1 MKILITWWL
10 WYIASHVVTL
20 CLEHDIQPV
29 LLDNCAN
36 ADPAVHMTLCE
47 MLGYQIPWYRG
58 DIVKPDLIRQICREH
73 EIAGVMHFAAF
84 KAVGDSC
91 ADPFAYYANNVR
103 GTIRMCEELN
113 KHWVRTILFSS
124 SCTVYGMWPWVE
136 PPFDESLVRSTT
148 NPYGTTKFMNE
159 LMFQDLARHQDWRVM
174 LLRYFNPI
182 WAHPSWLIGEN
193 PAWVP
198 TNLLPYIM
206 RVATGQ
212 YPSLSIRW
220 DDYDTPDG
228 TAIRDYIHVMDL
240 ASAHILALKHL
251 MNQSVWHCDA
261 INLWTG
267 VGTSVME
274 TVKICESVVWHP
286 IPYQICPRRDGDV
299 QAAYADPSKAKRVL
313 WRVAQHTVAQAVADG
328 WRFSSKHKA
337 QITNH
342 K

>member
-1 MKILITWWL
+1 MKILITGWL

-20 CLEHDIQPV
+20 CVEHDLQPI
-29 LLDNCAN
+29 LLDNCSN
-36 ADPAVHMTLCE
+36 ADPSVHTTLCE
-47 MLGYQIPWYRG
+47 MLGYQIPRYRG
-58 DIVKPDLIRQICREH
+58 DIAKPDLIRQICREH

-91 ADPFAYYANNVR
+91 ADPFAYYANNVW

-124 SCTVYGMWPWVE
+124 SCTVYGMWPGII
-136 PPFDESLVRSTT
+136 PPFDETLVRSTT

-159 LMFQDLARHQDWRVM
+159 LMFEDLACHQDWRVM

-182 WAHPSWLIGEN
+182 GAHPSWLIGEN

-206 RVATGQ
+206 RVAVGQ
-212 YPSLSIRW
+212 YDKLSIWW

-228 TAIRDYIHVMDL
+228 TAVRDYIHVMDL
-240 ASAHILALKHL
+240 ASAHIIALEYL
-251 MNQSVWHCDA
+251 MDQEVWYCDA
-261 INLWTG
+261 INLGTG
-267 VGTSVME
+267 VGTSVMKM
-274 TVKICESVVWHP
+274 VKTCEWVVWHK

-299 QAAYADPSKAKRVL
+299 QAACADSSKAQKIL
-313 WRVAQHTVAQAVADG
+313 WWSAKHTVAEAIVDTR
-328 WRFSSKHKA
+328 RFQTRFEKS
-337 QITNH
+337 
-342 K
+342 